1 MSNHS
6 EAVAEAFSRKATIY
20 DAFGENHTNM
30 DRMRQRVYDHVVEV
44 MPPGGRL
51 LEINAGTG
59 QDAVALVERG
69 FTVHA
74 TDFSPG
80 MVAEIEAKIA
90 RHDFGDRLTAQAC
103 SFTDLAAIEGGP
115 YDGIFSNSGG
125 LNCIPDLTAVTRHL
139 PKVLRPGGRLTWV
152 IMPRICPWE
161 LAVIPKD
168 PRVGTRRLHKDGVM
182 AHVEGVHFMTY
193 YFNPN
198 EVRRA
203 LGPRYRQIKLEG
215 LSIITP
221 TADNKTFAVNHPRL
235 FSWLSAVDDSIAS
248 LPPFRNWGDFT
259 VLTMEYLGP

>member
-1 MSNHS
+1 MTSHS
-6 EAVAEAFSRKATIY
+6 ESVAEAFSRKATIY
-20 DAFGENHTNM
+20 DAFGENHANM
-30 DRMRQRVYDHVVEV
+30 SRMRQRVYDHVVEV
-44 MPPGGRL
+44 MPPGSRL

-69 FTVHA
+69 FSVHA

-80 MVAEIEAKIA
+80 MVAEIRNKID

-103 SFTDLAAIEGGP
+103 SFTNLEAIDGGP

-139 PKVLRPGGRLTWV
+139 PQVLRPGGRLTWV

-161 LAVIPKD
+161 LAVIHKD
-168 PRVGTRRLHKDGVM
+168 AQVGTRRLHKDGIL

-193 YFNPN
+193 YFNPS

-203 LGPRYRQIKLEG
+203 LGPHYRQVKLEG
-215 LSIITP
+215 LSIVTP
-221 TADNKTFAVNHPRL
+221 TADNKTFAVNHPHL
-235 FSWLSAVDDSIAS
+235 FRWLAALDDAIAAW
-248 LPPFRNWGDFT
+248 PPFRNWGDFT
-259 VLTMEYLGP
+259 ILTMEYIGP